1 MWFAVPQADELR
13 NVYVCRSNRGR
24 MQKGGTDKAM
34 YEKMAA
40 IYDALYDFKDY
51 DAEARILLE
60 IIGEHKRSEGNRLL
74 DVACGTGKHI
84 TCLENDFAVM
94 GIDLD
99 PRMIDIARG
108 RLPGVTFEVGDM
120 LEFDLPQRFDIV
132 TCLFSSIGYVK
143 SVGKLH
149 QAIANMTRHLEQ
161 GGILIVEPWFSE
173 ETYQPGTLHAQ
184 FVDRPDLKIARM
196 SISEWED
203 GVSVIDFHHLVA
215 TLGGIEHF
223 VERHELGLFG
233 HIDYLAA
240 FTRAGL
246 ETVYDP
252 DGLTGRGLYIG
263 CRPEVPA

>member
-1 MWFAVPQADELR
+1 
-13 NVYVCRSNRGR
+13 
-24 MQKGGTDKAM
+24 M

-51 DAEARILLE
+51 DAEARVLFA
-60 IIGEHKRSEGNRLL
+60 IIRKHMRSGGNRLL

-84 TCLENDFAVM
+84 THLKDDFVVM

-99 PRMIDIARG
+99 SSMIDIAR
-108 RLPGVTFEVGDM
+108 RRHPDITFEVGDM

-143 SVGKLH
+143 SLGRMHKAV
-149 QAIANMTRHLEQ
+149 ANMARHLES
-161 GGILIVEPWFSE
+161 GGLLIVEPWFSE
-173 ETYQPGTLHAQ
+173 ETYQQGTLHAH
-184 FVDRPDLKIARM
+184 FVDKPDLKIARM
-196 SISEWED
+196 NISEQQD

-215 TLGGIEHF
+215 TLDGIEHF

-233 HIDYLAA
+233 HDDYMTA

-252 DGLTGRGLYIG
+252 EGLTGRGLYIG
-263 CRPEVPA
+263 CRQEDPS